1 MAGTSVRL
9 ETRVPQALSVSELAG
24 LLRDTLRSN
33 PLLDRVTVRGETSNV
48 QQGPSGT
55 VFLTLKDDH
64 AEIAC
69 VLFHEAASG
78 LAFDLENGMD
88 VLATGEVGLYAR
100 KGEVQLVL
108 RSIEPVGVG
117 KFWATFQRTRRRL
130 AAEGLFEESRKR
142 PLPAFPRRIGVVTS
156 ERGAVFHDIVTVLRR
171 RFPLAAVLL
180 SPAVVQGPDAP
191 GSVRRALDILGPR
204 VDLVIIARGGGS
216 LEDLWGFNDESLAR
230 SVVACPVPV
239 VSAIGHETD
248 VTILDFVADL
258 RAPTP
263 SVAAE
268 LASPDL
274 SDLAARVRTLG
285 ANLVRYVR
293 DALREGWST
302 LARSAERISPAG
314 LRRGIGEERER
325 LRRMGISLA
334 RAGSRLTERHG
345 ERLTGLGR
353 RLDALSPLA
362 TLRRGYAI
370 VSRPDGRIVSRAAE
384 VSPEDSLAVRLQDGR
399 VHVHALGKEVS

>member
-1 MAGTSVRL
+1 MAGTSVQV
-9 ETRVPQALSVSELAG
+9 ETRAPRALTVFELAS

-33 PLLDRVTVRGETSNV
+33 PLLGRMTVRGETSNV
-48 QQGPSGT
+48 QRGPSGT
-55 VFLTLKDDH
+55 VFLTLRDTQ
-64 AEIAC
+64 AEISC
-69 VLFHEAASG
+69 VLFRETAARLS
-78 LAFDLENGMD
+78 FDLADGMD

-100 KGEVQLVL
+100 KGEVQIVL

-130 AAEGLFEESRKR
+130 AAEGLFDESRKR

-171 RFPLAAVLL
+171 RFPLATILL
-180 SPAVVQGPDAP
+180 VSAVVQGPDAP
-191 GSVRRALDILGPR
+191 ESVRHALEVVGPR

-263 SVAAE
+263 SAAAE
-268 LASPDL
+268 LVSPDV
-274 SDLAARVRTLG
+274 SDLAPRVKALG
-285 ANLVRYVR
+285 TSLVQCTR
-293 DALREGWST
+293 DALREGWSA
-302 LARSAERISPAG
+302 LARSAERMSPAG
-314 LRRGIGEERER
+314 LRRGIEEERQD
-325 LRRMGISLA
+325 LRRLGISLV
-334 RAGSRLTERHG
+334 RAGSRLTERCG
-345 ERLTGLGR
+345 ERLTGLGH

-370 VSRPDGRIVSRAAE
+370 VSRPDGRLVSLAAE
-384 VSPEDSLAVRLQDGR
+384 VSPGDMLAVRLQDGR
-399 VHVHALGKEVS
+399 VHVHALGKEVP